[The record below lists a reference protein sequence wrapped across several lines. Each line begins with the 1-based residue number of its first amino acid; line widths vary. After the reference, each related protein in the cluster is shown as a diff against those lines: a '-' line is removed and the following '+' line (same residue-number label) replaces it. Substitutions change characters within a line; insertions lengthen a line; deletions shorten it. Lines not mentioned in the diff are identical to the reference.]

1 MRSAPLHIEPSSTLT
16 LPSSVG
22 FADTFSRKR
31 EKGVAAPTG
40 APHA

>member
-1 MRSAPLHIEPSSTLT
+1 MGAAPSLKLSSSL
-16 LPSSVG
+16 G